1 MQILCMKTHTE
12 TQASDTAKV
21 GERLRRLREARGES
35 MSVAREIRERF
46 GVKLDPSY
54 LSRMERG
61 RAEIPLR
68 TLFALARYYGVA
80 PADLVHLEE
89 FQQGGAVEELF
100 SRPDLKTE
108 LEELY
113 ASLGRDQLLQ
123 LLWWYFRILK
133 STMEGSEEQERRTA
147 LKGPVSAQ
155 QGAVLN
161 KLRVHNL

>member
-1 MQILCMKTHTE
+1 
-12 TQASDTAKV
+12 
-21 GERLRRLREARGES
+21 

-61 RAEIPLR
+61 LAEIPRR
-68 TLFALARYYGVA
+68 TLFSLARYYGVA

-133 STMEGSEEQERRTA
+133 STMEVVEVQEKVGEPQGPLSQRVRRE
-147 LKGPVSAQ
+147 G
-155 QGAVLN
+155 VLAE
-161 KLRVHNL
+161 RAS